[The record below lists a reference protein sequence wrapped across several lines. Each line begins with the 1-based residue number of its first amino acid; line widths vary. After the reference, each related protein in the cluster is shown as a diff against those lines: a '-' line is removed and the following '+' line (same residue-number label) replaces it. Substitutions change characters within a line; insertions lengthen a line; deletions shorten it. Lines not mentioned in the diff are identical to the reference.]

1 MSLIAEKVL
10 IDKFDN
16 KIGAHKLEERIR
28 KGENIPQ
35 SHVKAYRI
43 FRPKTFEV
51 WCEVLRDAIVYLLK
65 VRRKLTDNYAKEG
78 KIFWCKLDDGDWEEI
93 GKMLDRI
100 FDHKVW
106 LSSNPQVIDAINN
119 TRKEICQKLLTE
131 GKVDEKQVIETPID
145 FKYVSGV

>member
-1 MSLIAEKVL
+1 
-10 IDKFDN
+10 
-16 KIGAHKLEERIR
+16 
-28 KGENIPQ
+28 
-35 SHVKAYRI
+35 
-43 FRPKTFEV
+43 
-51 WCEVLRDAIVYLLK
+51 
-65 VRRKLTDNYAKEG
+65 
-78 KIFWCKLDDGDWEEI
+78 
-93 GKMLDRI
+93 MLDRI